1 MRDLV
6 GDVLLK
12 AALQTMEDDIMV
24 LFHLTMNKNT
34 IEFINTGKYH
44 EQQHMYYS
52 SRPAS
57 FYHPFQI
64 FYLWMP

>member
-12 AALQTMEDDIMV
+12 AALQPMEDDIMV

-34 IEFINTGKYH
+34 IEFINTVKYH
-44 EQQHMYYS
+44 KQQHMYYS
-52 SRPAS
+52 SKPAS
-57 FYHPFQI
+57 FHHPCQI
-64 FYLWMP
+64 FYLCLP